1 MKKWVIIAS
10 CVVFAVMIISLAG
23 LWNLGVLIK
32 KTINTYGP
40 SLTQAMVH
48 VEGVRV
54 YLFTGEAHL
63 SNFYLGNP
71 EGFKTPHALK
81 APSIHLDLNEAS
93 LVGNTIVID
102 KIELIRPEI
111 NYEKVWG
118 KDNFKQLL
126 KNVRSY
132 DSTPPTANRPSAD
145 KEGKKL
151 IIRDLFIRDA
161 EVTLAISAAVG
172 HKISAQ
178 LQDMHLT
185 DIGEKEGGLP
195 PSEAFKIVLSELYE
209 GITSP
214 ALVRLLN
221 KELKETVIEDAG
233 KKTSSGLKDASD
245 KIKDLFSR

>member
-1 MKKWVIIAS
+1 MKKRAIIAA
-10 CVVFAVMIISLAG
+10 CLVFAVIMMVLAG
-23 LWNLGVLIK
+23 LWNLGALIK

-48 VEGVRV
+48 VESVRV
-54 YLFTGEAHL
+54 LLFTGEAHL
-63 SNFYLGNP
+63 SDFSLGNP
-71 EGFKTPHALK
+71 GGFKTPYALK
-81 APSIHLDLNEAS
+81 ASSILLDLNEAS
-93 LVGNTIVID
+93 LVGTTIVID
-102 KIELIRPEI
+102 KIELIQPEI

-118 KDNFKQLL
+118 KDNFKQLI

-132 DSTPPTANRPSAD
+132 ESKPPTADRPAAD

-151 IIRDLFIRDA
+151 IIRDVFIRDA
-161 EVTLAISAAVG
+161 EVTIAISAEVG
-172 HKISAQ
+172 HKISAR

-195 PSEAFKIVLSELYE
+195 PSEAFKIVLSQLYE

-221 KELKETVIEDAG
+221 KELQETVIEDVG
-233 KKTSSGLKDASD
+233 KATSSGLKDASD
-245 KIKDLFSR
+245 TTKDLVGR

>member
-1 MKKWVIIAS
+1 MKKWVIITS
-10 CVVFAVMIISLAG
+10 CVVFTVMIISLAG
-23 LWNLGVLIK
+23 LWNLGALIK

-40 SLTQAMVH
+40 SLTQATVH

-54 YLFTGEAHL
+54 LLFTGEAHL

-71 EGFKTPHALK
+71 EGFKSPHALK

-111 NYEKVWG
+111 NCEKVWG

-132 DSTPPTANRPSAD
+132 DSKPPTANRPAAD

-172 HKISAQ
+172 HKISAR
-178 LQDMHLT
+178 LQDIHLT

-221 KELKETVIEDAG
+221 KELKENVIEDAG
-233 KKTSSGLKDASD
+233 KKPPAALKMLRT
-245 KIKDLFSR
+245 K